1 MASKRTSRASRRH
14 RREIS
19 PWMILVGSALVI
31 VGGLLVMTLTRK
43 DAPATAS
50 SRPVPTLAGAQ
61 PAAVTLSTDFKLPGL
76 DGNVALADY
85 RGSYVL
91 VNFWATWC
99 PPCRAE
105 MPDLDA
111 YQQANVDSG
120 FTVLA
125 VNVGEDR
132 ATVQGF
138 IDANGFSFPVALDV
152 NSAVFAQYR
161 RESLPSSFLIG
172 PDGSVVKAWEP
183 GALSR
188 ATLERDI
195 TPLLAG

>member
-1 MASKRTSRASRRH
+1 MPPYAFSRSSRARH
-14 RREIS
+14 REIS
-19 PWMILVGSALVI
+19 PWVILAGAALI
-31 VGGLLVMTLTRK
+31 IAGGLGLMALTR
-43 DAPATAS
+43 DPAPTTP
-50 SRPVPTLAGAQ
+50 RGLPTLAGAA
-61 PAAVTLSTDFKLPGL
+61 PTAASLQTDFKLPGL
-76 DGNVALADY
+76 GGSVALADY

-111 YQQANVDSG
+111 YHQSNRDKG

-125 VNVGEDR
+125 VNVGEER
-132 ATVQGF
+132 ATVERF
-138 IDANGFSFPVALDV
+138 IHANGFGFPVALDV
-152 NSAVFAQYR
+152 NSAVFAQYQR
-161 RESLPSSFLIG
+161 DSLPSSFLIG
-172 PDGSVVKAWEP
+172 PDGSLVKAWVP

>member
-1 MASKRTSRASRRH
+1 MSSYRVSRSTRP

-19 PWMILVGSALVI
+19 PWMILAGAALI
-31 VGGLLVMTLTRK
+31 IFGGLVVMTLTRQ
-43 DAPATAS
+43 DTAAVAP
-50 SRPVPTLAGAQ
+50 RVVPTLAGVAPTAAAAQ
-61 PAAVTLSTDFKLPGL
+61 TDFKLPGL
-76 DGNVALADY
+76 DGSVALADY

-111 YQQANVDSG
+111 YHQANENNG

-132 ATVQGF
+132 ATVESF
-138 IDANGFSFPVALDV
+138 IHANGFSFPVALDIGSV
-152 NSAVFAQYR
+152 VFAQYQ

-172 PDGSVVKAWEP
+172 PDGALVKAWVP

>member
-1 MASKRTSRASRRH
+1 MSSYRVSRSTRARRP
-14 RREIS
+14 IS
-19 PWMILVGSALVI
+19 PWMILAGAALII
-31 VGGLLVMTLTRK
+31 VGGLVMMTLTRK
-43 DAPATAS
+43 ASTAVP
-50 SRPVPTLAGAQ
+50 RIVPTLAGAA
-61 PAAVTLSTDFKLPGL
+61 PTAATLSTDFKLPGL
-76 DGNVALADY
+76 DGSVAVADY

-111 YQQANVDSG
+111 YHAANRDNG

-132 ATVQGF
+132 ATVEGF
-138 IDANGFSFPVALDV
+138 IHANGFSFPVALDI
-152 NSAVFAQYR
+152 NSAVFAQYQ

-172 PDGSVVKAWEP
+172 PDGTLVKAWVP